1 MDEHTPIDVPIRLE
15 EWDRHDCI
23 NEVDTI
29 VVDIRPILDATDYD
43 HLPAP
48 DEWDADFIAEQAQ
61 RLGLLRLWD
70 GPFTVEL
77 PECGEYTP
85 PTLNGAGPTR
95 SSKVPR
101 SGSAPWRGT
110 RSYPA
115 SKGSKPSLTGSWPST
130 RRHDRDA
137 WPEPKGRERRGR
149 KESKT
154 MTIDELIEQVNYR
167 DDKRRGLDV
176 SVIPVTLL

>member
-1 MDEHTPIDVPIRLE
+1 M
-15 EWDRHDCI
+15 
-23 NEVDTI
+23 
-29 VVDIRPILDATDYD
+29 
-43 HLPAP
+43 
-48 DEWDADFIAEQAQ
+48 
-61 RLGLLRLWD
+61 
-70 GPFTVEL
+70 
-77 PECGEYTP
+77 
-85 PTLNGAGPTR
+85 
-95 SSKVPR
+95 
-101 SGSAPWRGT
+101 
-110 RSYPA
+110 
-115 SKGSKPSLTGSWPST
+115 TGSWPST